1 MTHTDTVPAPSAEG
15 ITVTVCYALPSQTW
29 SVNIG
34 VAKGSTIS
42 EAIVQSKFLENFKEF
57 ELSGLNVG
65 VFGKSA
71 PISHPLKNG
80 DRVEIYRQLTFDP
93 KQSRRRRALH
103 RQKLRNIKKK
113 VPINDVT
120 I

>member
-1 MTHTDTVPAPSAEG
+1 MTHSDTVPKAWIEG

-29 SVNIG
+29 SVNMR

-42 EAIVQSKFLENFKEF
+42 EAIVQSKFLESFKEF
-57 ELSGLNVG
+57 ELAALNVG

-71 PISHPLKNG
+71 PLSHPLING
-80 DRVEIYRQLTFDP
+80 DRIEIYRQLTFDP

>member
-1 MTHTDTVPAPSAEG
+1 MSHTDNVSSSLSDS
-15 ITVTVCYALPSQTW
+15 ITVCVCYAMPRQVWQVSIRL
-29 SVNIG
+29 
-34 VAKGSTIS
+34 AYDSTIAQ
-42 EAIVQSKFLENFKEF
+42 AITKSKFLENFREF
-57 ELSGLNVG
+57 ELAGLSVG

-71 PISHPLKNG
+71 PLSYPLKNG
-80 DRVEIYRQLTFDP
+80 DRVEIYRQLIFDP